1 MQNYG
6 RRSPAV
12 QPNMPRKPSLP
23 KLTVTRPGPH
33 HDPASIKI
41 STGTIDMDAL
51 DLTSR
56 MAAGSII
63 QVFLAAGLPVDF
75 EDTGE

>member
-1 MQNYG
+1 
-6 RRSPAV
+6 
-12 QPNMPRKPSLP
+12 MPSKPRPP
-23 KLTVTRPGPH
+23 KLVVTRPGEH
-33 HDPASIKI
+33 HGPVSLKI

-56 MAAGSII
+56 MAAGSLI

-75 EDTGE
+75 VDTDAE

>member
-1 MQNYG
+1 
-6 RRSPAV
+6 
-12 QPNMPRKPSLP
+12 
-23 KLTVTRPGPH
+23 
-33 HDPASIKI
+33 
-41 STGTIDMDAL
+41 MDAL